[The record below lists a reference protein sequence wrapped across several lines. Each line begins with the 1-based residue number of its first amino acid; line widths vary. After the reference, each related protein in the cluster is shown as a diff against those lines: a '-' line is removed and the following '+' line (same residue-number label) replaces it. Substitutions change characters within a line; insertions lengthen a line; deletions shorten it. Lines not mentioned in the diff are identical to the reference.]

1 MNTKTLTITNAILV
15 IAVIILFIL
24 QFKSGNE
31 KVVSEEKNVEE
42 VKEKDTGLGQEDIV
56 DVGAPNFKVVYV
68 NSDTVATYY
77 DFSKDMTK
85 KLKASQ
91 ASAEG
96 KLKGMYAKYEKQRK
110 SFEAEAP
117 IMGQEELQRKAQEI
131 GQFEQSIMQK
141 EQELSAKL
149 SQKEAQVMTDYVY
162 ETDKFMQ
169 VIGKELGYDYV
180 MSYRVGGP
188 MLYANPELD
197 ITNKVVELLNIEYQK
212 SKEPKQPST
221 EK

>member
-1 MNTKTLTITNAILV
+1 MNIKILTITNIVLI
-15 IAVIILFIL
+15 IAVVVLFVMQL
-24 QFKSGNE
+24 GSG
-31 KVVSEEKNVEE
+31 KEKNSLN
-42 VKEKDTGLGQEDIV
+42 KEKNEEIQETIEEDNDIQSN
-56 DVGAPNFKVVYV
+56 AMSFKIAYV

-77 DFSKDMTK
+77 DFSKQMTT

-91 ASAEG
+91 SSAES
-96 KLKGMYAKYEKQRK
+96 KLKSLYSNYESQRK

-131 GQFEQSIMQK
+131 GMLEQSIMQK
-141 EQELSAKL
+141 EQELSASL
-149 SQKEAQVMTDYVY
+149 AQKEAEVMTEYVY
-162 ETDKFMQ
+162 QTDKFMQ
-169 VIGKELGYDYV
+169 VVGKDLGYDYV

-188 MLYANPELD
+188 MLYANPALD
-197 ITNKVVELLNIEYQK
+197 ITNEVVDLLNAEYKK

>member
-15 IAVIILFIL
+15 IAVIILFVL
-24 QFKSGNE
+24 QFSSKKEVVGIPKA
-31 KVVSEEKNVEE
+31 KVDETVELN
-42 VKEKDTGLGQEDIV
+42 DSSEDIEASKV
-56 DVGAPNFKVVYV
+56 DFKVAYV
-68 NSDTVATYY
+68 NSDTVAAYY
-77 DFSKDMTK
+77 DFSKHMTT

-91 ASAEG
+91 SSAES
-96 KLKGMYAKYEKQRK
+96 KLKGMYSKYEKRRK
-110 SFEAEAP
+110 ACEAQAP
-117 IMGQEELQRKAQEI
+117 IMGQDELQRKAQEI
-131 GQFEQSIMQK
+131 GVLEQSIMQK
-141 EQELSAKL
+141 EQELSASL
-149 SQKEAQVMTDYVY
+149 AQKEAKVMTDYVY

-197 ITNKVVELLNIEYQK
+197 ITDQIVELLNVEYKK
-212 SKEPKQPST
+212 SKESKQPST